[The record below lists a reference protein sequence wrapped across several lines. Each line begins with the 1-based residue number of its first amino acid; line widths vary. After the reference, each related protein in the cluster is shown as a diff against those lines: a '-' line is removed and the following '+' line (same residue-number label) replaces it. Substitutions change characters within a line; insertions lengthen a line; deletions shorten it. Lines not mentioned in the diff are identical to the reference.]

1 MNERKITRWREEVKS
16 VKGADKASRVKV
28 SRKFPFANIFGRQTL
43 ENNLE
48 SNFHSR
54 FSIALTN
61 PNVLTKSSSQKEKKK
76 KKTGSILVSKPIRR
90 KSPRRFSRSKTF
102 SRACFLF
109 LAAEITPPL
118 RLFKL
123 DSKNLMPLC
132 INETKM
138 MV

>member
-1 MNERKITRWREEVKS
+1 MRFLVRGSRNIPFFFFLSRFTIFLRNKNKYESRPHRGAKIERKKDNTLRTRWREEVKS

-61 PNVLTKSSSQKEKKK
+61 PNVLTKSSSQKEKRKK
-76 KKTGSILVSKPIRR
+76 KREA
-90 KSPRRFSRSKTF
+90 F
-102 SRACFLF
+102 
-109 LAAEITPPL
+109 
-118 RLFKL
+118 
-123 DSKNLMPLC
+123 
-132 INETKM
+132 
-138 MV
+138 